1 MISTIIVVFLILG
14 AIATLYQ
21 WRRLRKERKVNQA
34 ISFGLESLLDAAREE
49 VQKNTALLKKAKK
62 IVRESG
68 VVPGLTGSDHSFDNP
83 AMLSSIIT
91 VIVAKYGNLR
101 LSMDDFDIVS
111 GDDYVSVYIDGA
123 TQDLVLSVDH
133 SLEGTDSIAMVSFFD
148 PDDSTYH

>member
-1 MISTIIVVFLILG
+1 MALLC
-14 AIATLYQ
+14 Q
-21 WRRLRKERKVNQA
+21 WYKLRKERKLNQI
-34 ISFGLESLLDAAREE
+34 ISLGLENLLDAARQE

-62 IVRESG
+62 IVRESAG
-68 VVPGLTGSDHSFDNP
+68 ILSDQSLDSP

-101 LSMDDFDIVS
+101 LSMDDFNIVS

-133 SLEGTDSIAMVSFFD
+133 GLEGADNIAMVKFFD
-148 PDDSTYH
+148 PDDGTYH